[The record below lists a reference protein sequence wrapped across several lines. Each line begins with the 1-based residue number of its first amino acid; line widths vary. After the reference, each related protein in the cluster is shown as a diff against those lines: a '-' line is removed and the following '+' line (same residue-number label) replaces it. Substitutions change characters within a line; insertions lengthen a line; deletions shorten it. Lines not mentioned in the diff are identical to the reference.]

1 MIRVESGP
9 GTGKTFGLVR
19 RAQRI
24 VHPEGLGVAGRDVLI
39 VAFNRVIAKQLQVD
53 IDACLHDVPEQNR
66 PIIRT
71 VHALCLTLIGSELR
85 LLLPHEREAMLYD
98 VLCLYPA
105 LRAQYETHRKVE
117 QALRDREAKHK
128 DHTTL
133 WQAVRR
139 WLIRHRAQL
148 ISDLPGLVLDKLDGG
163 DLEDQVYRHIIVDEF
178 QDLTAGEQKLFLRLR
193 HPNGHFLALET
204 LTKWTD
210 EDIPTDQGA
219 APRHQCFVNV
229 STPVRPQSELPR
241 PMEPRDRPLHNP
253 TIATQPTPMGRA
265 ALREVG
271 TDAAAT
277 QAAAVWL
284 GVVGPIGVQRL
295 RTTARPARLA
305 SDRRNRVHQ
314 GLQFADI
321 GGVGPGQSRRQR
333 DASPIGDDVVFAPWF
348 GPIGGVWAGLLAAA
362 QRAHRTAVNR
372 CMRPVDP
379 IGGLKFSQKVLMQ
392 GLPDAGLMP
401 ITQAPPAGHAATAA
415 QFTGQVFPADAG
427 PEHKKDAGECLAVI
441 DWLSS
446 GEAEPARLRWR
457 QQRFDTVP
465 EFVR

>member
-1 MIRVESGP
+1 MGNRRTWKRAWNRSRGWQ
-9 GTGKTFGLVR
+9 KTRKETNTPMDR
-19 RAQRI
+19 RKYFKIAG
-24 VHPEGLGVAGRDVLI
+24 VTALGSV
-39 VAFNRVIAKQLQVD
+39 
-53 IDACLHDVPEQNR
+53 
-66 PIIRT
+66 T
-71 VHALCLTLIGSELR
+71 
-85 LLLPHEREAMLYD
+85 AMGI
-98 VLCLYPA
+98 YPF
-105 LRAQYETHRKVE
+105 L
-117 QALRDREAKHK
+117 EAKWCRLARR
-128 DHTTL
+128 TITL
-133 WQAVRR
+133 PNLPPAFRGMT
-139 WLIRHRAQL
+139 LAF
-148 ISDLPGLVLDKLDGG
+148 ISDVHHGPFVPLAYVRDIVEIANSLERDLVLPTSDYVS
-163 DLEDQVYRHIIVDEF
+163 Q
-178 QDLTAGEQKLFLRLR
+178 
-193 HPNGHFLALET
+193 HPRYIEPGIEALET

-219 APRHQCFVNV
+219 AQRHQCFVNV

-305 SDRRNRVHQ
+305 SHRRNRVHQ

-348 GPIGGVWAGLLAAA
+348 GPISGVWAGLLAAA

-372 CMRPVDP
+372 RMRPVDP
-379 IGGLKFSQKVLMQ
+379 IGGLKFSQKLLMQ
-392 GLPDAGLMP
+392 GLPDTGLMP

-441 DWLSS
+441 DWFSS